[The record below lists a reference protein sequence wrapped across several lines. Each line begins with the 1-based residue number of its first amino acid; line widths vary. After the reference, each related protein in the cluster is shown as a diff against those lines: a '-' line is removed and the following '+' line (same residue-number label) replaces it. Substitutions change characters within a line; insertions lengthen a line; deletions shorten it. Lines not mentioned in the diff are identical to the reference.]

1 MSTGFVVL
9 PDGCPTDTTWL
20 YESPQVITH
29 PSGRPWLVGRWGA
42 DEIVQAQAGS
52 VRVVVIG
59 HCPVTTTQ
67 LTRLAERVC
76 EQRDVG
82 PLARQLPGSHHLIVT
97 SPDGTSVRGTIT
109 GLRQVFHTRVDG
121 HAVASDRP
129 DTLALLT
136 GAGVDE
142 GVLAARL
149 ATGGRLPA
157 PLGTASVW
165 SGISAVPDDHCLIME
180 GERAREVRW
189 WQAPEP
195 ELPLEEG
202 APAVHA
208 ALSYAV
214 RSRTSSRHPVT
225 ADLSGGMD
233 STALCF
239 LAARSAHQLLTFR
252 WGEADAGNDDA
263 MFAAHSAALLVQAS
277 HMVVPQHELPALFA
291 HPGDLADTEQPYPF
305 TRTLAR
311 MKHTVGL
318 LADRGSRTHFA
329 GHGADELF
337 GRFPGYLHRLLRRQ
351 PRLALRHLRG
361 YQALNRWPLRDMLAQ
376 LARADS
382 VQDWWRAEADSLTNP
397 APALRQPPL
406 AWGLMP
412 LRAPVWV
419 TESAVDAARSQLR
432 TAAETASPFADDRGQ
447 HQFLV
452 ALRATA
458 PAYRQFARL
467 FDTAGI
473 RLHQP
478 YLDDRVVEAA
488 LAVRMHERCTPW
500 EYKPLLAAAMR
511 DTLPERV
518 RTRTTKG
525 SFDEDLRAGL
535 HRSLDELLELFAD
548 SELARAGLISS
559 DVVRSQLLTPQ
570 ANLSGHFAV
579 EQLLG
584 CETWF
589 RAARHLGRSERRQK
603 ERERHIL
610 P

>member
-9 PDGCPTDTTWL
+9 PERCPADPTWL
-20 YESPQVITH
+20 YESPQVIPH
-29 PSGRPWLVGRWGA
+29 PSGKPWLVGRWGA
-42 DEIVQAQAGS
+42 DEMVQAQAGP

-59 HCPVTTTQ
+59 HCPVTTTR
-67 LTRLAERVC
+67 LTRLAGQVTS
-76 EQRDVG
+76 QSDVAA
-82 PLARQLPGSHHLIVT
+82 LARQLPGSCHLIVA
-97 SPDGTSVRGTIT
+97 SPDGTSVRGSVT
-109 GLRQVFHTRVDG
+109 GLRQVFHTRMDG
-121 HAVASDRP
+121 HALASDRP
-129 DTLALLT
+129 DTLARLT

-165 SGISAVPDDHCLIME
+165 SGISAVPDDHCLIMT
-180 GERAREVRW
+180 GDRAREVRW

-195 ELPLEEG
+195 GLTLAEG

-208 ALSYAV
+208 ALSDAV
-214 RSRTSSRHPVT
+214 GSRTSGPRPLS

-239 LAARSAHQLLTFR
+239 LAARSAPQLLTFR
-252 WGEADAGNDDA
+252 WGEADLGNDDA
-263 MFAAHSAALLVQAS
+263 AFAAHSAALLGQAS
-277 HMVVPQHELPALFA
+277 HVVVPQHELPALFA
-291 HPGDLADTEQPYPF
+291 HPADLADTEQPYLF

-318 LADRGSRTHFA
+318 LADRGSRAHLA

-337 GRFPGYLHRLLRRQ
+337 GRLPGYLHRLLRRR
-351 PRLALRHLRG
+351 PWLALRHLRG
-361 YQALNRWPLRDMLAQ
+361 YQALNRWPLRGMLAE

-382 VQDWWRAEADSLTNP
+382 VRDWWRDEADSLTDRAP
-397 APALRQPPL
+397 APRHPPL
-406 AWGLMP
+406 GWGLIP

-419 TESAVDAARSQLR
+419 TPAAVDAAGSELR
-432 TAAETASPFADDRGQ
+432 KAADGAHAFAADRGQ

-488 LAVRMHERCTPW
+488 LAVRVHERCTPW
-500 EYKPLLAAAMR
+500 EYKPLLATAMR
-511 DTLPERV
+511 DVLPERI
-518 RTRTTKG
+518 RARTTKG
-525 SFDEDLRAGL
+525 SFDEDLRTGL
-535 HRSLDELLELFAD
+535 SRSRDGLLDLFAD
-548 SELARAGLISS
+548 SELAKAGLISAAA
-559 DVVRSQLLTPQ
+559 VRSQLLTPQ
-570 ANLSGHFAV
+570 ADLTRNFAV
-579 EQLLG
+579 EHLLG

-589 RAARHLGRSERRQK
+589 RAARHLAQNERRH
-603 ERERHIL
+603 ERT
-610 P
+610 

>member
-9 PDGCPTDTTWL
+9 PDGCATDLKWL
-20 YESPQVITH
+20 YKSPQVITH
-29 PSGRPWLVGRWGA
+29 LSGKPWLVGRWGA
-42 DEIVQAQAGS
+42 DEIVRAQAGS
-52 VRVVVIG
+52 VCVVVIG
-59 HCPVTTTQ
+59 HCPVTTTR
-67 LTRLAERVC
+67 LTWLAGRVKS
-76 EQRDVG
+76 QSDVG
-82 PLARQLPGSHHLIVT
+82 ALASQLPGSYHLIVA

-109 GLRQVFHTRVDG
+109 GSRQVFHTRVDG

-149 ATGGRLPA
+149 ATAGRLPA

-165 SGISAVPDDHCLIME
+165 SGISTVSDDHCLIMVE
-180 GERAREVRW
+180 GRGREARW
-189 WQAPEP
+189 WKAPAS
-195 ELPLEEG
+195 ELPLQQG
-202 APAVHA
+202 ASTVQA
-208 ALSYAV
+208 ALSDAV
-214 RSRTSSRHPVT
+214 RSRASGQRLLS

-239 LAARSAHQLLTFR
+239 LAARSAPKLLTFR
-252 WGEADAGNDDA
+252 WGEADPGNDDA
-263 MFAAHSAALLVQAS
+263 VFAAHSAALLDQAS
-277 HMVVPQHELPALFA
+277 HAVVPQHELPALFA
-291 HPGDLADTEQPYPF
+291 HPGDLADTEQPYLF

-311 MKHTVGL
+311 MKYTVGV
-318 LADRGSRTHFA
+318 LADGGSRAHLA

-337 GRFPGYLHRLLRRQ
+337 GRLPGYLHRLLRRQ
-351 PRLALRHLRG
+351 PWLALRHLRG
-361 YQALNRWPLRDMLAQ
+361 YQALNRWPLRGMLAE

-382 VQDWWRAEADSLTNP
+382 VGDWWRAEADSLTGP
-397 APALRQPPL
+397 APAPRYAPL
-406 AWGLMP
+406 GWGLMP

-419 TESAVDAARSQLR
+419 TEAAVDMARSELR
-432 TAAETASPFADDRGQ
+432 AAADAASPFADDRGQ

-452 ALRATA
+452 ALRTTA

-488 LAVRMHERCTPW
+488 LAVRVHERCTPW

-511 DTLPERV
+511 DILPERV
-518 RTRTTKG
+518 RARTTKG
-525 SFDEDLRAGL
+525 SFDEDLRSGL
-535 HRSLDELLELFAD
+535 SRSLDGLLELFAD
-548 SELARAGLISS
+548 SELARAGLISA
-559 DVVRSQLLTPQ
+559 DAVRSQLLTPQ
-570 ANLSGHFAV
+570 ANLTRDFAV
-579 EQLLG
+579 EHLLG

-589 RAARHLGRSERRQK
+589 RAARHLGRNERRHK
-603 ERERHIL
+603 RK
-610 P
+610 